1 MSEKILLLQMIAT
14 FWKVDGDKFLHFR
27 ISVLEEIFEE
37 KLVTMEEKVEE
48 KSWVKE
54 SWFLAHRLEERW
66 PQRNYYPCQ
75 SKEH

>member
-14 FWKVDGDKFLHFR
+14 FWKVDGDEFLHFR

-54 SWFLAHRLEERW
+54 S
-66 PQRNYYPCQ
+66 
-75 SKEH
+75 